1 MPLDCEDCDYP
12 LSGYSLVPC
21 SGILIHGWDSSPCSR
36 GPSAVAD
43 LRRRTFRFSRWD
55 SAEALQ
61 AYLKT
66 AFLENPWYDEELP
79 SLVYEESPG
88 KIAGFLG
95 VVPRPM
101 VMHGKAIRA
110 AVTTQFIIRFHP
122 RPASAIKHKCA
133 AHRPAPAQAT

>member
-1 MPLDCEDCDYP
+1 MGGIRALVLEDLP
-12 LSGYSLVPC
+12 
-21 SGILIHGWDSSPCSR
+21 
-36 GPSAVAD
+36 AVAD

-66 AFLENPWYDEELP
+66 VFLENPWYDEELP

-95 VVPRPM
+95 VVPRRCFQNILSS
-101 VMHGKAIRA
+101 KLS
-110 AVTTQFIIRFHP
+110 T
-122 RPASAIKHKCA
+122 ASCV
-133 AHRPAPAQAT
+133 RRSSGGL